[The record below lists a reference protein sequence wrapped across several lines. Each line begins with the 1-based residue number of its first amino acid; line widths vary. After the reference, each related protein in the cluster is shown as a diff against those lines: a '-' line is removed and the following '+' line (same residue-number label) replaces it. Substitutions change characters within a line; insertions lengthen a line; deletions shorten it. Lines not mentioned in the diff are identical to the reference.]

1 MIDARIVL
9 VLVIVL
15 AVLAPV
21 VPVAEV
27 EVLGKV
33 GKVGRVIVEATVH
46 TAEAGT
52 LAQLQVPLYEHE
64 GIVCVTVIV
73 CPCSVTKRSK
83 IVLDTWA
90 VIDITKS

>member
-27 EVLGKV
+27 KVLGKVGKV

-52 LAQLQVPLYEHE
+52 LAQLQVPLYEHA
-64 GIVCVTVIV
+64 G
-73 CPCSVTKRSK
+73 RA
-83 IVLDTWA
+83 LFA
-90 VIDITKS
+90 

>member
-52 LAQLQVPLYEHE
+52 LAQLQVPLYEHA
-64 GIVCVTVIV
+64 G
-73 CPCSVTKRSK
+73 RA
-83 IVLDTWA
+83 LFA
-90 VIDITKS
+90 